1 MFKGLFLCVLLA
13 ALSAQSMAQPE
24 ASADEEEMNE
34 RVARGVFGLLAKAAL
49 KGASKLIPHL
59 LPSRQQREANDLD
72 LRSAEEL
79 VSICLYFFLVQ
90 AENVKQIY

>member
-79 VSICLYFFLVQ
+79 IF
-90 AENVKQIY
+90 